1 MKFYK
6 NYLILYKIYERYNS
20 LRLFNI
26 LGIVGVVFTIVF
38 FDWMDEDEFVFKFG
52 REFEFREL
60 LEVIFF
66 NLVGLGFWFWLILFF
81 LSSIR
86 ITLFIFIELLFEV
99 GVFSLI
105 DLYNICIIGNRI
117 LFIRWCLLIFEYN

>member
-1 MKFYK
+1 MKFMRGIIVFK
-6 NYLILYKIYERYNS
+6 
-20 LRLFNI
+20 RLFNI

-38 FDWMDEDEFVFKFG
+38 FDWMDEFVFKFG

-66 NLVGLGFWFWLILFF
+66 NFVGLGFWFWLISFF
-81 LSSIR
+81 LLLIR

-117 LFIRWCLLIFEYN
+117 LFIRWYLLIFENN

>member
-1 MKFYK
+1 MKFMRGIIVFK
-6 NYLILYKIYERYNS
+6 
-20 LRLFNI
+20 RLFNI
-26 LGIVGVVFTIVF
+26 LGIVGVVFIIVF
-38 FDWMDEDEFVFKFG
+38 FDWMDEFVFKFG

-66 NLVGLGFWFWLILFF
+66 NLVGLGFWFWLISFF

-105 DLYNICIIGNRI
+105 DLYNICIMGNCI